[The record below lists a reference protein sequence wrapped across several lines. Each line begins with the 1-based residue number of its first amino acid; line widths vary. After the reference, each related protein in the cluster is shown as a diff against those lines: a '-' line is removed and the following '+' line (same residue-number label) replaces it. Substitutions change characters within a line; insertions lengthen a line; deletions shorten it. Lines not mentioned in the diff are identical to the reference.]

1 MNDFKVVIM
10 FQDTKKQLRVIIDK
24 GARLRQYFL
33 RGHSSWFALAFS
45 LINFTLIFYNLLFVN
60 LYFIPEIFKSFSI
73 FFIIFCTLYL
83 PFAMLIGYLDYKKG
97 TYSAEQ
103 QLTKEL
109 SPVWREVFAKFTVL
123 EKQNQEL
130 LNALQNRCDEK

>member
-1 MNDFKVVIM
+1 MR
-10 FQDTKKQLRVIIDK
+10 QDTKKQLRHIIDR

-45 LINFTLIFYNLLFVN
+45 LMNFTLIFYNLLFVN

-103 QLTKEL
+103 QLTKEV
-109 SPVWREVFAKFTVL
+109 SPVWREVFEKFAVL

-130 LNALQNRCDEK
+130 LNALQTKRDGK

>member
-1 MNDFKVVIM
+1 MI
-10 FQDTKKQLRVIIDK
+10 QESKKQLRVIIDR

-45 LINFTLIFYNLLFVN
+45 MINFTLIFYNLLFVN
-60 LYFIPEIFKSFSI
+60 LYFIPEIFKSFSV
-73 FFIIFCTLYL
+73 FFMLFCTLYL

-103 QLTKEL
+103 QLTKEV

-130 LNALQNRCDEK
+130 LNALQIKRNDK

>member
-1 MNDFKVVIM
+1 MLQV
-10 FQDTKKQLRVIIDK
+10 TKIRLRVIIDR

-73 FFIIFCTLYL
+73 FFVIFSCLYL
-83 PFAMLIGYLDYKKG
+83 PFASLIGYLDFKKG
-97 TYSAEQ
+97 TYNAEQ
-103 QLTKEL
+103 ELTKEV
-109 SPVWREVFAKFTVL
+109 SPVWREVFSKFTAL

-130 LNALQNRCDEK
+130 LNAIQNINNEK